1 MALTGVSLFGCLPRS
16 AVIPIVTTAVT
27 NNVPNNN
34 SAQTELSSIS
44 ETVLQPN
51 RFEMSRRHRHVV
63 SALAFVWKTEIKCVL
78 QQL

>member
-1 MALTGVSLFGCLPRS
+1 MALKGVSLFGCLARS

-27 NNVPNNN
+27 NVPNNN

-44 ETVLQPN
+44 ETVLQLN

-63 SALAFVWKTEIKCVL
+63 SALAFIWKTEMKCGL
-78 QQL
+78 QLL